1 MEKKKFTDE
10 QIRNMPIELYY
21 DILKEKKILKEKIDT
36 LRNLLKK
43 AKYINLS
50 KNGEREVNNAKITY
64 NESINDLEYIDEII
78 KRKELYILSSN

>member
-1 MEKKKFTDE
+1 MEKKRFTDE

-21 DILKEKKILKEKIDT
+21 SILEEKKILKEKIDT

-50 KNGEREVNNAKITY
+50 KNGERAVNNAEKTY
-64 NESINDLEYIDEII
+64 NETINDLEYIDEII
-78 KRKELYILSSN
+78 KRKELYLLSNN

>member
-21 DILKEKKILKEKIDT
+21 SILEEKKILKEKIDT

-50 KNGEREVNNAKITY
+50 KNGERAVNNAEKTY
-64 NESINDLEYIDEII
+64 NETINDLEYIDEII
-78 KRKELYILSSN
+78 KRKELYLLSNN